1 MEPKLPTCTEAIGEV
16 MKRLLVL
23 GLFVLGIT
31 AIGSAG
37 QNGNNQGGN
46 NQGQNDSVPMPE
58 GPPFEF
64 VYGLLGAA
72 SWGLWRYS
80 KTRNGVG
87 SGEYKFLATYSGSNR
102 TTAQPEYHH
111 F

>member
-31 AIGSAG
+31 ALGSAG
-37 QNGNNQGGN
+37 QNGNNQG
-46 NQGQNDSVPMPE
+46 QNDSFPMPE

-72 SWGLWRYS
+72 SWGLWRWRHS

-102 TTAQPEYHH
+102 TTAQPEYHY